1 MELKRPGMEK
11 SVTSQK
17 GSDWLKMF
25 AVREDRELC
34 V

>member
-11 SVTSQK
+11 SFTSQK

-25 AVREDRELC
+25 AVKEDREWC